1 MGNSL
6 LRAVEGAFASEKDM
20 CPIPA
25 DTGKHQGGTE
35 IEGLVRKPHALTEL

>member
-6 LRAVEGAFASEKDM
+6 LRAVEGAFASVKDV

-25 DTGKHQGGTE
+25 DTGKQRGGIE
-35 IEGLVRKPHALTEL
+35 IDLVRNPHALTEL